1 MRKALLSMMVA
12 LDGFIEGPN
21 GDIDWVE
28 HYRRFWEQRF
38 DRLDNYLHE
47 LQRKDKKHGRKK

>member
-1 MRKALLSMMVA
+1 MRKVILSMMVT

-28 HYRRFWEQRF
+28 HYHGFWEQRF
-38 DRLDNYLHE
+38 DR
-47 LQRKDKKHGRKK
+47 